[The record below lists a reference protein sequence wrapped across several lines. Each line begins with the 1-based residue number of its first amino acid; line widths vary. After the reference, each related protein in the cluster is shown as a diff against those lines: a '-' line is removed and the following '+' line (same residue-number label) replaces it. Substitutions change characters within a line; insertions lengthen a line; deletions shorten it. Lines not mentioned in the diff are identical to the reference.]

1 MKHALDD
8 SVTLQQNLFC
18 KKKKKR
24 LGMPSRTNS
33 AVSLTLKNR

>member
-18 KKKKKR
+18 KKKKR